1 MILWL
6 VIPCYNEREVLPET
20 AKRLKKLMQN
30 MISSGKADSLS
41 RIAFINDGS
50 TDDTLKIISDLCAED
65 EIFCGINLA
74 KNVGHQSALLA
85 GLHTAVKYADAIIS
99 LDADLQDDIGA
110 IEKFVDEYKNGFD
123 IVYGVRVSRKKDTW
137 FKRVTA
143 EGFYKFMKFL
153 GADIVFNH
161 ADYRL
166 MSKRAVEA
174 LMQFSEVNVFLRGIV
189 PQIGFKSTKVEY
201 ERGERFAGT
210 SKYPLKKMISLA
222 MQGITSF
229 SVKPIRIS
237 IVLAVA
243 AFFVCLAMIA
253 YCIVQKLSG
262 TAVSGWASLGAS
274 IWGLGGLQLLM
285 IGIVG
290 EYIGKIYLETKRR
303 PKFIIESVTYSGKSE
318 CNVLYGMKPD

>member
-6 VIPCYNEREVLPET
+6 VIPCYNEQEVLPET
-20 AKRLKKLMQN
+20 AKRLKDIMKK
-30 MISSGKADSLS
+30 MILSGDADELS
-41 RIAFINDGS
+41 RIAFVNDGS
-50 TDDTLKIISDLCAED
+50 TDSTMEIISDLCKED
-65 EIFCGINLA
+65 NIFCGINLA

-85 GLHTAVKYADAIIS
+85 GLYTAKEYADAIVS
-99 LDADLQDDIGA
+99 LDADLQDDISA
-110 IEKFVDEYKNGFD
+110 IEKFVCEYKKGFD
-123 IVYGVRVSRKKDTW
+123 IVYGVRSSREKDTF
-137 FKRVTA
+137 FKKATA

-174 LMQFSEVNVFLRGIV
+174 LTQFSEVNVFLRGIV
-189 PQIGFKSTKVEY
+189 PQIGYPSTTVEY
-201 ERGERFAGT
+201 ERGERYAGT

-222 MQGITSF
+222 LQGITSF

-237 IVLAVA
+237 IFLSVV
-243 AFFVCLAMIA
+243 AFFVSILMIV

-262 TAVSGWASLGAS
+262 TTVSGWASLGAS
-274 IWGLGGLQLLM
+274 IWCIGGIQLLM

-303 PKFIIESVTYSGKSE
+303 PQYIIERIIYNK
-318 CNVLYGMKPD
+318 

>member
-6 VIPCYNEREVLPET
+6 VIPCYNEQEVLPET
-20 AKRLKKLMQN
+20 AKRLKNLMNKL
-30 MISSGKADSLS
+30 IASGEADALS
-41 RIAFINDGS
+41 RIAFVNDGS
-50 TDDTLKIISDLCAED
+50 SDSTMKIISDLCKTD
-65 EIFCGINLA
+65 KLFCGINLA

-85 GLHTAVKYADAIIS
+85 GLHTAKNHADAIIS
-99 LDADLQDDIGA
+99 MDADLQDDINA
-110 IEKFVDEYKNGFD
+110 VEQFIREYKNGYD
-123 IVYGVRVSRKKDTW
+123 IVYGVRSSREKDTF
-137 FKRVTA
+137 FKKVTA

-153 GADIVFNH
+153 GADIIFNH

-189 PQIGFKSTKVEY
+189 PQIGYPSTTVEY
-201 ERGERFAGT
+201 ERRERFAGT
-210 SKYPLKKMISLA
+210 SKYPLRKMISLA
-222 MQGITSF
+222 LQGITSF

-237 IVLAVA
+237 IFLSVIS
-243 AFFVCLAMIA
+243 FFVCLFMIA

-274 IWGLGGLQLLM
+274 IWGLGGMQLLM

-290 EYIGKIYLETKRR
+290 EYIGKIYLEIKRR
-303 PKFIIESVTYSGKSE
+303 PQYIIESIIYE
-318 CNVLYGMKPD
+318 E

>member
-6 VIPCYNEREVLPET
+6 VIPCYNEEEVLPET
-20 AKRLKKLMQN
+20 AKRLKALMN
-30 MISSGKADSLS
+30 KMISSGEADELS
-41 RIAFINDGS
+41 RIAFVNDGS
-50 TDDTLKIISDLCAED
+50 TDKTMEIISDLCEND
-65 EIFCGINLA
+65 KLFCGINLA

-85 GLHTAVKYADAIIS
+85 GLYTAKDYADAVIS
-99 LDADLQDDIGA
+99 MDADLQDDIGA
-110 IEKFVDEYKNGFD
+110 IEKFVYEYKNGYD
-123 IVYGVRVSRKKDTW
+123 IVYGVRSSREKDTF

-189 PQIGFKSTKVEY
+189 PQIGYPSTTVEY

-237 IVLAVA
+237 IVLSVA
-243 AFFVCLAMIA
+243 AFFVCVLMIL
-253 YCIVQKLSG
+253 YCIVQKLTG
-262 TAVSGWASLGAS
+262 TTVSGWASLGAS
-274 IWGLGGLQLLM
+274 IWGLGGIQLLR
-285 IGIVG
+285 IGVVG

-303 PKFIIESVTYSGKSE
+303 PKFIIERVIYTK
-318 CNVLYGMKPD
+318 

>member
-6 VIPCYNEREVLPET
+6 VIPCYNEQEVLPET
-20 AKRLKKLMQN
+20 AKRLKILMNKL
-30 MISSGKADSLS
+30 IASGEADALS
-41 RIAFINDGS
+41 RIAFVNDGS
-50 TDDTLKIISDLCAED
+50 SDSTMKIISDLCKTD
-65 EIFCGINLA
+65 KLFCGINLT

-85 GLHTAVKYADAIIS
+85 GLHTAKNHADAIVS
-99 LDADLQDDIGA
+99 MDADLQDDINA
-110 IEKFVDEYKNGFD
+110 VEQFIREYKNGYD
-123 IVYGVRVSRKKDTW
+123 IVYGVRSSREKDTF
-137 FKRVTA
+137 FKKVTA

-153 GADIVFNH
+153 GADIIFNH

-189 PQIGFKSTKVEY
+189 PQIGYPSTTVEY
-201 ERGERFAGT
+201 ERRERFAGT
-210 SKYPLKKMISLA
+210 SKYPLRKMISLA
-222 MQGITSF
+222 LQGITSF

-237 IVLAVA
+237 IFLSVV
-243 AFFVCLAMIA
+243 AFFVCLFMIA
-253 YCIVQKLSG
+253 YCIFQKISG

-274 IWGLGGLQLLM
+274 IWGLGGMQLLM

-303 PKFIIESVTYSGKSE
+303 PQYIIESIIYE
-318 CNVLYGMKPD
+318 E

>member
-6 VIPCYNEREVLPET
+6 VIPCYNEQEVLPET
-20 AKRLKKLMQN
+20 AKRLKILMNKL
-30 MISSGKADSLS
+30 IESGEADSLS
-41 RIAFINDGS
+41 RIAFVNDGS
-50 TDDTLKIISDLCAED
+50 SDSTMEIISDLCKTD
-65 EIFCGINLA
+65 KLFCGINLA

-85 GLHTAVKYADAIIS
+85 GLHTAKNYADAIVS
-99 LDADLQDDIGA
+99 MDADLQDDINA
-110 IEKFVDEYKNGFD
+110 IEQFVREYKNGYD
-123 IVYGVRVSRKKDTW
+123 IVYGVRSSREKDTF
-137 FKRVTA
+137 FKKVTA

-153 GADIVFNH
+153 GADIIFNH

-189 PQIGFKSTKVEY
+189 PQIGYSSTTVEY
-201 ERGERFAGT
+201 ERRERFAGT

-222 MQGITSF
+222 LQGITSF

-237 IVLAVA
+237 IFLSVI
-243 AFFVCLAMIA
+243 AFFVCLFMIV

-262 TAVSGWASLGAS
+262 TTVSGWASLGAS
-274 IWGLGGLQLLM
+274 IWGLGGMQLLM

-303 PKFIIESVTYSGKSE
+303 PQYIIESIIYKE
-318 CNVLYGMKPD
+318 

>member
-6 VIPCYNEREVLPET
+6 VIPCYNEDEVLPET
-20 AKRLKKLMQN
+20 ASRLKELMEK
-30 MISSGKADSLS
+30 MIQSGEIDELS
-41 RIAFINDGS
+41 KIAFVNDGS
-50 TDDTLKIISDLCAED
+50 TDKTFKTISDLCEAD
-65 EIFCGINLA
+65 SLFCGINLA

-85 GLHTAVKYADAIIS
+85 GLYTAKEYADAIIS
-99 LDADLQDDIGA
+99 MDADLQDDINA
-110 IEKFVDEYKNGFD
+110 IEKFVQEYKKGYD
-123 IVYGVRVSRKKDTW
+123 IVYGVRSSREKDTF
-137 FKRVTA
+137 FKKFTA
-143 EGFYKFMKFL
+143 EGFYKFMRFL
-153 GADIVFNH
+153 GADIIFNH

-174 LMQFSEVNVFLRGIV
+174 LTQYSEVNVFLRGIV
-189 PQIGFKSTKVEY
+189 PNIGYPSTTVEY
-201 ERGERFAGT
+201 ERGERFAGV

-222 MQGITSF
+222 LQGITSF

-237 IVLAVA
+237 IVLSIM
-243 AFFVCLAMIA
+243 AFFVSVLMII

-274 IWGLGGLQLLM
+274 IWGLGGIQLLM

-303 PKFIIESVTYSGKSE
+303 PKYIIERIMYRK
-318 CNVLYGMKPD
+318 